1 MSSAAPRLLAV
12 GALTGGA
19 CAAFY
24 AAAERPIRRW
34 GAKETDLRC
43 SWPGDDLVTHP
54 AYTWTNSVA
63 IERPAAEVWPWLVQL
78 GQGRGGLYSY
88 DWLENLLGCD
98 VHSVERLLPELQ
110 QPLAVGDRVI
120 RMCRYAP
127 PNPVARFEPGVA
139 LVLGD
144 VKDSPE
150 ELAAGCARSSWA
162 FIVQPAGP
170 RASRLIVRSRGS
182 SRAARAQGPFQ
193 FVMQRKTMLGI
204 KRRAECASPS
214 VAEDLE
220 PALWLL
226 AGGVFVAGSV
236 ATLVGDEVR
245 TAPLAVAGA
254 AAAVL
259 PALMFWRPPVTAG

>member
-1 MSSAAPRLLAV
+1 MSAAHRPLAV
-12 GALTGGA
+12 GALTAGA

-24 AAAERPIRRW
+24 AAAERPLRRW
-34 GAKETDLRC
+34 GATEAELRR
-43 SWPGDDLVTHP
+43 SWPGDDLVTDP
-54 AYTWTNSVA
+54 AYTWTNAVA

-98 VHSVERLLPELQ
+98 VHSVDRLVPELQ
-110 QPLAVGDRVI
+110 QPLAVGDREI

-127 PNPVARFEPGVA
+127 PNPVAHLEPGVA

-162 FIVQPAGP
+162 FIVQSAGSH
-170 RASRLIVRSRGS
+170 ASRLIVRSRGT

-204 KRRAECASPS
+204 KRRAEGAPRSL
-214 VAEDLE
+214 AEELK
-220 PALWLL
+220 PAVWLL
-226 AGGVFVAGSV
+226 AGGLFVGGSV
-236 ATLVGDEVR
+236 AALVTEERWPTRLG
-245 TAPLAVAGA
+245 VATA

-259 PALMFWRPPVTAG
+259 PALMFGRPPVTAS